1 MTTLWQDVA
10 YGLRL
15 LMRRRGLSIAT
26 ITCLGLGIG
35 VATTV
40 FSVINGALLR
50 PFPYEEPDLLASIWE
65 ESKEDPLS
73 ASGKRISHPNFFD
86 CRKSSRV
93 FKDMALIGQTIYT
106 MRHLD
111 VSESA
116 QALEVTS
123 NLLEL
128 LGMQPVLGRPFLPGN
143 GQKEHQQ
150 VAILTHSFW
159 RKWFRSDPNIIGT
172 SIILRS
178 FVSGDQSYI
187 IIGVMPA
194 EFIQPVSPMVK
205 ADLLIPLH
213 LEELGAHRDY
223 RQYKAVGRLREGMS
237 IEQAQAEL
245 TVIGRRLADEYPGD
259 NHGLQL
265 VTKDLRAE
273 YSGDKRHV
281 LCFLFGASGLLLVV
295 ACANVADLLLIQGL
309 ERRRELAVRV
319 ALGAGR
325 LRMLRQLVVEGLLL
339 SLLGAPVGLLISMW
353 GLGCLRPMVLA
364 TVPVVGALKMDVS
377 MLAFAAASASITGVV
392 FGLVPALQAWQTN
405 LSVALKGKAAH
416 ATAGLQTRRIHA
428 MLVALQMALT
438 FTLIVG
444 ASLAG
449 RTFYNLLRID
459 PGFNPRNVLTM
470 EIELPRGHYD
480 YKRIDAFHENL
491 LMRIRQLPGVIAA
504 STSDGLPLLD
514 QGSHFLF
521 QVEGGA
527 AQSSNGYDAY
537 SSWVSTGYFH
547 TLGVP
552 LLVGRDFDETDRNHP
567 VLIVNRTLARQ
578 LGAAQDVIGKRLQ
591 PNGGDDSYEIIGVV
605 EDECYR
611 ASQLTGKLDISPRTY
626 FLRYS
631 SGHVNLALRVKTD
644 PQSLAPTARTVIRDM
659 DSQLVIRGVRLMDD
673 VFRQGQRAL

>member
-1 MTTLWQDVA
+1 
-10 YGLRL
+10 
-15 LMRRRGLSIAT
+15 
-26 ITCLGLGIG
+26 
-35 VATTV
+35 
-40 FSVINGALLR
+40 
-50 PFPYEEPDLLASIWE
+50 
-65 ESKEDPLS
+65 
-73 ASGKRISHPNFFD
+73 
-86 CRKSSRV
+86 
-93 FKDMALIGQTIYT
+93 
-106 MRHLD
+106 
-111 VSESA
+111 
-116 QALEVTS
+116 
-123 NLLEL
+123 
-128 LGMQPVLGRPFLPGN
+128 
-143 GQKEHQQ
+143 
-150 VAILTHSFW
+150 
-159 RKWFRSDPNIIGT
+159 
-172 SIILRS
+172 
-178 FVSGDQSYI
+178 
-187 IIGVMPA
+187 
-194 EFIQPVSPMVK
+194 
-205 ADLLIPLH
+205 
-213 LEELGAHRDY
+213 
-223 RQYKAVGRLREGMS
+223 
-237 IEQAQAEL
+237 
-245 TVIGRRLADEYPGD
+245 
-259 NHGLQL
+259 
-265 VTKDLRAE
+265 
-273 YSGDKRHV
+273 
-281 LCFLFGASGLLLVV
+281 
-295 ACANVADLLLIQGL
+295 
-309 ERRRELAVRV
+309 
-319 ALGAGR
+319 
-325 LRMLRQLVVEGLLL
+325 
-339 SLLGAPVGLLISMW
+339 
-353 GLGCLRPMVLA
+353 
-364 TVPVVGALKMDVS
+364 
-377 MLAFAAASASITGVV
+377 
-392 FGLVPALQAWQTN
+392 
-405 LSVALKGKAAH
+405 
-416 ATAGLQTRRIHA
+416 

-673 VFRQGQRAL
+673 VFREPFQLQQLGTLLMGVFAIFTFALGFTGLYGVVTHSTRSRLGEIAIRMAVGAGPVNILMMVLLHGVKVTTLGIGLGLSIVLALARVTASLLYGVAPLDPWILAGAVLLLGMASVGTCLLPACRAARNDPRAAFVAE